1 MKRIALPLALLAGCS
16 PPEAQTT
23 CNADNWQDFIGQ
35 PEAAIYGALA
45 NLRVVREGEAITQ
58 DYNADRLNAEIAAD
72 GTISRFAC
80 Y

>member
-1 MKRIALPLALLAGCS
+1 MRAVVALLLLAGCTAVQDQ
-16 PPEAQTT
+16 PT
-23 CNADNWQDFIGQ
+23 CNADNWEEFVGQ